1 MITLNMRYS
10 WVGLSIFGMWIF
22 IAIIFSVNKDIDAT
36 FLYVMGTI
44 VSVVLSI
51 FGFRSSN

>member
-22 IAIIFSVNKDIDAT
+22 IAIILSVNKDIDAT
-36 FLYVMGTI
+36 FLYIMGTI